1 MQQTKIS
8 IKDEQVEFLENHKL
22 YGYKDKSSMV
32 REALKCLKEEV
43 ERKSLR
49 QSADLYAEIYKN
61 DSELKELTESAIS
74 GWPE

>member
-1 MQQTKIS
+1 MQQAKIS

-32 REALKCLKEEV
+32 REALKRLKEEV

-61 DSELKELTESAIS
+61 DSELKELTESAIR

>member
-8 IKDEQVEFLENHKL
+8 IKDDQAEFLENHKL

-32 REALKCLKEEV
+32 REALECLKDEV

-49 QSADLYAEIYKN
+49 ESADLYAEIYKN
-61 DSELKELTESAIS
+61 DSELKELTESAVS

>member
-1 MQQTKIS
+1 MQQAKIS
-8 IKDEQVEFLENHKL
+8 IKDEQVKFLENHKL

-43 ERKSLR
+43 ERKTLR

>member
-1 MQQTKIS
+1 MQQAKIS

>member
-1 MQQTKIS
+1 MQQAKIS

-43 ERKSLR
+43 ERKTLR

-74 GWPE
+74 GWSE

>member
-1 MQQTKIS
+1 MQQAKIS

-32 REALKCLKEEV
+32 REALKRLKEEV